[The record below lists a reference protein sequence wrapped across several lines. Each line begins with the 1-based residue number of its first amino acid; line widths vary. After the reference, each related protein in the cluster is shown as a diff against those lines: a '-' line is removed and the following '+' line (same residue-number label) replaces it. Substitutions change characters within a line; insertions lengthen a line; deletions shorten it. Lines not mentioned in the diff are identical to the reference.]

1 MHVLDRRTFL
11 RHAVTGAAVLSADPV
26 RHLTSVVV
34 RLRSRAAPQRVI
46 VVGAGMAGLA
56 TALGLIEKGH
66 DVTVLEAR
74 TRPGGRVHTIR
85 EPFADGLYA
94 EGGAMQVF
102 DSQLR
107 VQRYI
112 QQFGLEIDP
121 IRPAPAISVRHI
133 MGKRIESKPGERIVW
148 PFELNA
154 AEKEIDGRMLWQKYV
169 VPAVQEVI
177 DEGRKDPTLCSLEKT
192 TRQTSS

>member
-1 MHVLDRRTFL
+1 
-11 RHAVTGAAVLSADPV
+11 
-26 RHLTSVVV
+26 
-34 RLRSRAAPQRVI
+34 
-46 VVGAGMAGLA
+46 
-56 TALGLIEKGH
+56 
-66 DVTVLEAR
+66 
-74 TRPGGRVHTIR
+74 
-85 EPFADGLYA
+85 FADGLYA

-121 IRPAPAISVRHI
+121 IRPAPGVSVRHI

-154 AEKEIDGRMLWQKYV
+154 AEKEIDGRMFWQKYV
-169 VPAVQEVI
+169 APAGQEVMNAESRARTLRSREKYDRETFSAFLRAQGASPAAMAI
-177 DEGRKDPTLCSLEKT
+177 LAIGLPSGLGDGPDPASCVGLLREC
-192 TRQTSS
+192 